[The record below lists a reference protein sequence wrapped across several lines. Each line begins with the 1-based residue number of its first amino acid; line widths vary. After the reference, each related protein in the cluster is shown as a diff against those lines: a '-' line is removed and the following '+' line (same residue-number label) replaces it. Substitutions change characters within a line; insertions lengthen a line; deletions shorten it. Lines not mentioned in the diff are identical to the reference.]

1 MSESTEK
8 IITRQQPG
16 IQGCLVVL
24 THAKGRALHVKMC
37 VSHKNSPHPPFTPP
51 LPLLLHKISV
61 HKQKDSWSTL
71 FNPLTHCSD
80 CTGTQSNASGA
91 TVGSVERWYHRVGQ
105 TLFCVNCAFLYLQRN
120 YVETNEA
127 EHWLSLFFFF
137 FHIHARDHL
146 NDTGIRCDS
155 CETSHGCTHVMG
167 NLFFEWPGQKSG
179 CILSGRDVLFFFFFF
194 FCYVDVVHRTVNWD
208 GAPFVTQALGALHSE
223 TPNIHKAIPN
233 IFPFHFEGLR
243 ETKVDTVLP
252 RNSCVILP
260 VFKACPL

>member
-137 FHIHARDHL
+137 SY
-146 NDTGIRCDS
+146 S
-155 CETSHGCTHVMG
+155 CKGS
-167 NLFFEWPGQKSG
+167 FEWHWNTMWLLRNITRMHPCNGQLVFWVARSKVW
-179 CILSGRDVLFFFFFF
+179 L
-194 FCYVDVVHRTVNWD
+194 Y
-208 GAPFVTQALGALHSE
+208 
-223 TPNIHKAIPN
+223 
-233 IFPFHFEGLR
+233 FEW
-243 ETKVDTVLP
+243 
-252 RNSCVILP
+252 
-260 VFKACPL
+260 